1 MNLFNE
7 NGLLTIL
14 FNENGL
20 LAMKFKVDEIISE
33 KKALNEQLKS
43 LTADKKET
51 EDNFMSAK
59 KAQLILK
66 TEARKTQSEIEEHI
80 SNTVTM
86 ALAAVEVDDPNVPK
100 PPEFIARIVERRDST
115 ECDLLF
121 KEGDREQHPF
131 NSSGFGYCDV
141 ADYALRVCY
150 ILLSDEYGEDEIRKT
165 LILDEPFRNADP
177 KLQSMIS
184 EMLKMVSHDLGFQQI
199 IVSHAEGVNIKA
211 DKKFHVKKY
220 GVVSTVLA
228 VDE

>member
-1 MNLFNE
+1 MS
-7 NGLLTIL
+7 L

-20 LAMKFKVDEIISE
+20 LAMKFKVDEINSE

-121 KEGDREQHPF
+121 KEGNREQHPF
-131 NSSGFGYCDV
+131 GCSGFGYCDV
-141 ADYALRVCY
+141 ADYALRVDY
-150 ILLSDEYGEDEIRKT
+150 ILLADEYGDEEIRKT

-177 KLQSMIS
+177 ALQFKIS
-184 EMLKMVSHDLGFQQI
+184 EMIKMVSHELGFQQI
-199 IVSHAEGVNIKA
+199 IVSHAEGVNVEA
-211 DKKFHVKKY
+211 DRKFKVVKN
-220 GVVSTVLA
+220 GNISTVSI
-228 VDE
+228 VKG

>member
-7 NGLLTIL
+7 NA
-14 FNENGL
+14 L
-20 LAMKFKVDEIISE
+20 LAIKFKVDEIGSE

-43 LTADKKET
+43 LAADKKET

-121 KEGDREQHPF
+121 KEGNREQHPF
-131 NSSGFGYCDV
+131 SCSGFGYCDV
-141 ADYALRVCY
+141 ADYALRVDY
-150 ILLSDEYGEDEIRKT
+150 ILLADEYGDEEIRKT
-165 LILDEPFRNADP
+165 LILDEPFRNADSR
-177 KLQSMIS
+177 LQIMIS
-184 EMLKMVSHDLGFQQI
+184 EMLTMVSEELGFQQI
-199 IVSHAEGVNIKA
+199 IVSHNENVKIKA
-211 DKKFHVKKY
+211 DRTFHIEKT
-220 GVVSTVLA
+220 GNISRVSTYF
-228 VDE
+228 ER

>member
-1 MNLFNE
+1 MS
-7 NGLLTIL
+7 L

-20 LAMKFKVDEIISE
+20 LAMKFKVDEISSE

-43 LTADKKET
+43 LTVDKKET

-121 KEGDREQHPF
+121 
-131 NSSGFGYCDV
+131 
-141 ADYALRVCY
+141 
-150 ILLSDEYGEDEIRKT
+150 
-165 LILDEPFRNADP
+165 
-177 KLQSMIS
+177 
-184 EMLKMVSHDLGFQQI
+184 
-199 IVSHAEGVNIKA
+199 
-211 DKKFHVKKY
+211 
-220 GVVSTVLA
+220 
-228 VDE
+228 

>member
-1 MNLFNE
+1 M
-7 NGLLTIL
+7 L

-20 LAMKFKVDEIISE
+20 LAMKFKVDEITSE